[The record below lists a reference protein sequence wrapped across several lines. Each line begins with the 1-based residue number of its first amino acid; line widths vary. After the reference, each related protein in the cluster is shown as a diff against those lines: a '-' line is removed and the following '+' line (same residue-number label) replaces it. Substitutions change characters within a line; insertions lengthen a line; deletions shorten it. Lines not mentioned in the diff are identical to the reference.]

1 MAEPF
6 KSELDWSPESW
17 FSKRVAKPDG
27 TKYTQEDVRSL
38 RSHLQ
43 EYLNIERNSKI
54 NGTWL
59 KMPDGTKWSGDPRS
73 WVMMQ
78 SQAYKKNYSQEPW
91 WTGQARWKTRD
102 KYGDKVT
109 RAPYHN
115 GQMWFSNNKD
125 YGDAY
130 AFHYDS
136 RGAGVRRHKEAFVTG
151 HNFLSAIPKRGNYR
165 RLEAPTKGTYDWWL
179 DMPFKLKGNQIVR
192 TPTKTFTEP
201 IQVKKGNTYTTM
213 RRNFGPGRY
222 LRVNGKIV
230 EEKDL
235 HGIPKTF
242 DASTHKTDDVVNW
255 SYKLGDDGIFMFNID
270 DGPTFKDN
278 SRIKTK
284 HPIINEFI
292 SQPGFT
298 NKVKFIEGNNGDFDI
313 NNPYKYA
320 YNSSQEEDLLLAKL
334 GGKLI

>member
-165 RLEAPTKGTYDWWL
+165 RLEVPTKGTYDWQV
-179 DMPFKLKGNQIVR
+179 DMPFKLK
-192 TPTKTFTEP
+192 
-201 IQVKKGNTYTTM
+201 
-213 RRNFGPGRY
+213 
-222 LRVNGKIV
+222 
-230 EEKDL
+230 
-235 HGIPKTF
+235 
-242 DASTHKTDDVVNW
+242 
-255 SYKLGDDGIFMFNID
+255 
-270 DGPTFKDN
+270 
-278 SRIKTK
+278 
-284 HPIINEFI
+284 
-292 SQPGFT
+292 
-298 NKVKFIEGNNGDFDI
+298 
-313 NNPYKYA
+313 
-320 YNSSQEEDLLLAKL
+320 
-334 GGKLI
+334 